1 MSILSGPWYRAGQLA
16 RAVRPRI
23 SESERAAAGGLL
35 GPRLAALFLSMS
47 PADQRH
53 CLDVYERLQ
62 AEGCR
67 DNALLMAALLHD
79 AGKAPD
85 GRARVRLWH
94 RVAFVLLHPLPPAQ
108 RLAARFSAGLSLLE
122 RHADRGARLAESQG
136 APAEVVRLIL
146 AMDDRADTDDRV
158 RLLRAVDDAC

>member
-1 MSILSGPWYRAGQLA
+1 M
-16 RAVRPRI
+16 
-23 SESERAAAGGLL
+23 L
-35 GPRLAALFLSMS
+35 GPRLDALFLSMS

-94 RVAFVLLHPLPPAQ
+94 RVAFVLTGPLPPVQ
-108 RLAARFSAGLSLLE
+108 RLAARVSAGLRLLE
-122 RHADRGARLAESQG
+122 RHVDRGARLAESHG
-136 APAEVVRLIL
+136 APVEVVRLI
-146 AMDDRADTDDRV
+146 RAVDKQAETDDLV
-158 RLLRAVDDAC
+158 RLLRAADDAC